1 MSPLVGYRPGLM
13 ARRPHP
19 RVWAER
25 EAVKVWVAA
34 GVRAAL
40 RRSMIGALE
49 PPSDPP
55 QSEQPAT
62 PETVA

>member
-1 MSPLVGYRPGLM
+1 M